1 MDIRFDQKFVKLPVK
16 VLALIV
22 AFMIVVRFTFVF
34 LDFLQNPFHQPLTLS
49 EEAVKHI
56 MTGLILLELFVLTL
70 QFLVNEIIDSN
81 IILITVLTVLGRDII
96 VINLQEVVYTTIL
109 AIGFLFAVT
118 IAGIYVL
125 SWKSEEECRRKIF
138 E

>member
-1 MDIRFDQKFVKLPVK
+1 MDVRFDQAYVKFPIK
-16 VLALIV
+16 VLALII
-22 AFMIVVRFTFVF
+22 AFMIVLRFAFVF
-34 LDFLQNPFHQPLTLS
+34 YDFLQNPFHEPLTLS

-70 QFLVNEIIDSN
+70 QFLVREFIDSN

-96 VINLQEVVYTTIL
+96 VINLQEVAYTTIL

-125 SWKSEEECRRKIF
+125 SQRSEEECKRKIF
-138 E
+138 